1 MKTFE
6 IRDLDPKELAAK
18 VDEKTEET
26 FNLKF
31 QLALH
36 QLDNTAK
43 VRLARREL
51 ARMKTILVEH
61 EKGFRKLKEK
71 SLEPDEEMI

>member
-31 QLALH
+31 QHALH

-71 SLEPDEEMI
+71 SLEPDEEMS